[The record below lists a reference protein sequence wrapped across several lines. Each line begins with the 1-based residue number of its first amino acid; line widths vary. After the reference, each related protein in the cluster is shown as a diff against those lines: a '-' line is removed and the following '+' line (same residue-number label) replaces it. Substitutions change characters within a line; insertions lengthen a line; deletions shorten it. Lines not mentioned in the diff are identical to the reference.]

1 LATSSFHGTPCL
13 VPAEFTLEGGETRK
27 GFITRLSHVAA
38 ALSSD
43 PELPVGTQITI
54 RFKRPADGQ
63 RLEVKAGIREHL
75 AEGGLWR
82 GRPAGLVQFH
92 SPVELEEGEGAP
104 TVEPL
109 TAAPPADDVTP
120 KQTAEDEEP
129 PPRFDE
135 DESVTDEV
143 PSVPSLGTALRGA
156 GLGKRR
162 LSGRPISSTTP
173 GARRSELSRGPESLT
188 DRHTSVPPSKV
199 EEVPDLDDAGDDF
212 FGVSTDSVPEARPWL
227 DEPETWSATGQPALQ
242 PDGPEALGADDEL
255 AAEDLPEAEN
265 MVQSL
270 FRQPP
275 PTDDDGEPVSLDE
288 ASVQAFLTADPDIQS
303 ESSLP
308 PAELSDSEVD
318 DAFMDQFGSVP
329 AGAHVDVFAGLDE
342 PTPAG
347 DLKSL
352 PPQFI
357 APASVPASGVPQRPG
372 GRPSTDV
379 DRTAPPQQD
388 RPPWEEDVPEEEL
401 ASLIPR
407 NARIAS
413 TIDVTFWARGRRNEA
428 TADNFSREG
437 LFLRYP
443 GTPPVRGAIVRVEF
457 PVQGSDESVSIRFNA
472 EVRWHRS
479 DRPGVGLA
487 DGFGVQILTF
497 ETPKDRGRY
506 LELLDAILA
515 LGPAPS
521 PEEGFSWANQGR

>member
-1 LATSSFHGTPCL
+1 MATSSFHGTPCL

-63 RLEVKAGIREHL
+63 RIEVSAGIREHL
-75 AEGGLWR
+75 KEGGLWR

-92 SPVELEEGEGAP
+92 SPVELEEGEGAL

-109 TAAPPADDVTP
+109 EAATAPPPPTDGSIP
-120 KQTAEDEEP
+120 PRRTAEDEEP
-129 PPRFDE
+129 PAYEE
-135 DESVTDEV
+135 DDSLTDEV
-143 PSVPSLGTALRGA
+143 PSVPSLGTALRGV

-162 LSGRPISSTTP
+162 LSGRPTTTTP
-173 GARRSELSRGPESLT
+173 AAHRLEPSRGPDTLT
-188 DRHTSVPPSKV
+188 DQNPSVPPQAV
-199 EEVPDLDDAGDDF
+199 EDIPELDVPATDDF
-212 FGVSTDSVPEARPWL
+212 FGVASDEEPESQSWM
-227 DEPETWSATGQPALQ
+227 DEPETWSATGQPAIQ
-242 PDGPEALGADDEL
+242 TDGELG
-255 AAEDLPEAEN
+255 AEDLPEAEN

-275 PTDDDGEPVSLDE
+275 PAADDEDEVPSLDQ
-288 ASVQAFLTADPDIQS
+288 ASVQAFLTADPEI
-303 ESSLP
+303 ESATSLP
-308 PAELSDSEVD
+308 PAADGESD
-318 DAFMDQFGSVP
+318 FMARFGSVP
-329 AGAHVDVFAGLDE
+329 EGAHFDVFAGLDDE
-342 PTPAG
+342 HSVPSEEVA
-347 DLKSL
+347 SL
-352 PPQFI
+352 PPQNI
-357 APASVPASGVPQRPG
+357 SPASVPSASIPQRPASAG
-372 GRPSTDV
+372 PRPSGD
-379 DRTAPPQQD
+379 APRGSVPAED
-388 RPPWEEDVPEEEL
+388 RPPWEADMPSESPP
-401 ASLIPR
+401 SLIPR

-428 TADNFSREG
+428 VADNFSREG